1 MCHGLNVYQWMRTLT
16 TADVD
21 CIFQYCSVLL
31 KPDGH
36 MLAISLQQ
44 FLINGG
50 QGNKLM
56 SWHEMSVQH
65 MGRY

>member
-1 MCHGLNVYQWMRTLT
+1 MRTLT

-56 SWHEMSVQH
+56 S
-65 MGRY
+65 